1 MRLRCVFVLAFVF
14 SIFTA
19 PLAAQ
24 SALGQLESMTGQK
37 VQRFKSSSSM
47 YGPDAL
53 TPSQQLTVGIIS
65 GLLGSLLNPTSQ
77 PNHGPDPAAAAQAEA
92 MRQEAEK
99 SEQRALQAWAANYS
113 NHMNQLQDEQRQLRA
128 SENKSSDE
136 ALSSALSDVW
146 DGGAHASQPGGLADA
161 LSDPN
166 VVDLRGVEDPTP
178 SLLRSED
185 GAPRSAKVTA
195 DQVLKRHEEAQARL
209 KAMMQEDRDPKQLG
223 QRFYELENQLSCL
236 RSEAISIGTKSQSL
250 SHDFDTWGWQ
260 VDEAVQNSLERG
272 TSLLTDIIIPEGTDK
287 GFETLKKDPKTW
299 NDTLEAFSQINDF
312 TGFITEMGDRYD
324 AGREAVDWVQAKRN
338 LFKDLDFVYSH
349 LGTVSKTL
357 GPLSE
362 QWELGKNIVGSG
374 LDVAQELDAWGDI
387 NNAQGDLKLL
397 KVRQQIL
404 QNRMQDLVGQLQASR
419 TTLAV
424 QLGVRPEDLIPTTR
438 PNDAG
443 CLAR

>member
-1 MRLRCVFVLAFVF
+1 M
-14 SIFTA
+14 
-19 PLAAQ
+19 
-24 SALGQLESMTGQK
+24 
-37 VQRFKSSSSM
+37 
-47 YGPDAL
+47 
-53 TPSQQLTVGIIS
+53 
-65 GLLGSLLNPTSQ
+65 
-77 PNHGPDPAAAAQAEA
+77 
-92 MRQEAEK
+92 
-99 SEQRALQAWAANYS
+99 
-113 NHMNQLQDEQRQLRA
+113 
-128 SENKSSDE
+128 
-136 ALSSALSDVW
+136 
-146 DGGAHASQPGGLADA
+146 
-161 LSDPN
+161 
-166 VVDLRGVEDPTP
+166 
-178 SLLRSED
+178 
-185 GAPRSAKVTA
+185 
-195 DQVLKRHEEAQARL
+195 
-209 KAMMQEDRDPKQLG
+209 
-223 QRFYELENQLSCL
+223 
-236 RSEAISIGTKSQSL
+236 
-250 SHDFDTWGWQ
+250 
-260 VDEAVQNSLERG
+260 DEAVQNSLERG
-272 TSLLTDIIIPEGTDK
+272 TSLLTDIIIPEGADK
-287 GFETLKKDPKTW
+287 GFETLKNDPKTR
-299 NDTLEAFSQINDF
+299 NDALEAFSHINDF

-419 TTLAV
+419 TTLAT